1 MERFLPGTTLGLD
14 DEAGSPE
21 MRIKSL
27 FLAGGLTLSQVAS
40 VTGLEPY
47 TVQNW
52 VKRGFLSPPQKK
64 RYTLEQLCRLININ
78 LLRGILPLEESLH
91 LMVYLNG
98 DLADES
104 DDLVADSQLYFLF
117 VSLFGQVRSPEDLND
132 ALDRLTADYSDPGT
146 REKLRQV
153 LRVMDLCWAANCLRA
168 KAETIMQTL

>member
-78 LLRGILPLEESLH
+78 LLRGILPLE
-91 LMVYLNG
+91 
-98 DLADES
+98 
-104 DDLVADSQLYFLF
+104 
-117 VSLFGQVRSPEDLND
+117 
-132 ALDRLTADYSDPGT
+132 
-146 REKLRQV
+146 
-153 LRVMDLCWAANCLRA
+153 
-168 KAETIMQTL
+168 